1 MRKPSVQETD
11 NRICLSSLEGIKQEI
26 ASAGSLSRLIA
37 GLMERIGSIF
47 DPVAGFLMLADPDTS
62 ELVCK
67 GTVGAAASTFRDSRI
82 PMNEGVAGWI
92 CRNGRPALVSDAA
105 RDPRFSDTLDTV
117 TGLKTRSIIGV
128 PLKADEKTVGVIEL
142 INRHDGRPFTEPD
155 LQLLSVIAGIASLA
169 MEREMYLQALGRLS
183 RVDPL
188 TGVENRRSFDTLLA
202 AESERCRRYSTLLSI
217 LLMLNVFLG
226 VFNLLPLPP
235 LDGSA
240 VLALVL
246 SRDQA
251 LRLQEYTSQPWL
263 QLLGL
268 AVAWKLFPFLGG
280 PLFSTVLRL
289 LYF

>member
-1 MRKPSVQETD
+1 VSSIDPAVGLLWFLAFLFSATVHEAMHAWAAWKGGDPTAYHGGQVS
-11 NRICLSSLEGIKQEI
+11 LSPFPHIRREPIGMVVLPLLTALTQGWAIGW
-26 ASAGSLSRLIA
+26 ASAPYNPFWAARHPKRAALMAAAGPLGNFMIAAAAFTLIKVGLGSGIFIPP
-37 GLMERIGSIF
+37 EHRIGLDSLVVSA
-47 DPVAGFLMLADPDTS
+47 DATQGF
-62 ELVCK
+62 V
-67 GTVGAAASTFRDSRI
+67 
-82 PMNEGVAGWI
+82 
-92 CRNGRPALVSDAA
+92 
-105 RDPRFSDTLDTV
+105 
-117 TGLKTRSIIGV
+117 
-128 PLKADEKTVGVIEL
+128 
-142 INRHDGRPFTEPD
+142 
-155 LQLLSVIAGIASLA
+155 
-169 MEREMYLQALGRLS
+169 
-183 RVDPL
+183 
-188 TGVENRRSFDTLLA
+188 
-202 AESERCRRYSTLLSI
+202 STLLSI